1 MASCNSDSNNPQT
14 PAPAKVQNSD
24 ELSNNNGSMDDSL
37 TLKIIEK
44 SIPTP
49 MDSLTA
55 YNCLDLM
62 KTIHGLNLK
71 LNNSGESLGLSDEQ
85 MELTKK
91 GYFVICENGIELF
104 EESRTKLPKNLMSEF
119 DSFKKEYEKHP
130 VDISEFT
137 K

>member
-1 MASCNSDSNNPQT
+1 
-14 PAPAKVQNSD
+14 
-24 ELSNNNGSMDDSL
+24 
-37 TLKIIEK
+37 
-44 SIPTP
+44 
-49 MDSLTA
+49 
-55 YNCLDLM
+55 
-62 KTIHGLNLK
+62 
-71 LNNSGESLGLSDEQ
+71 